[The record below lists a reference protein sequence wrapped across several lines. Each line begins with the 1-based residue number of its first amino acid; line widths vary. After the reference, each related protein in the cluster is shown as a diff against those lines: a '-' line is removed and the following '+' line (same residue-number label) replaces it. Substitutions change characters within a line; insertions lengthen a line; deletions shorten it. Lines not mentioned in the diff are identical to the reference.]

1 MTKTS
6 LGIHSPFFDMRQTP
20 VDEYCHGC
28 GEMMNEVDN
37 TKIICGQQSKNRK
50 TMMRM
55 MMTMMVREVEAWAF
69 GVREWC
75 MFEPGS
81 IRIFYQIRIERWAA
95 KGLTA
100 AVQAENAS
108 LLPKSTSV
116 RPGQRHEGLGQI
128 YFWETGIKFEVGR
141 GVKRQTKL
149 FLGTGRI
156 DSMPKRLHTKKKKTK
171 KTKKRV
177 IQEWRWNWATVKGP
191 NKISKVITAA
201 EEE

>member
-28 GEMMNEVDN
+28 GEMMNEADN

-81 IRIFYQIRIERWAA
+81 IQSPWIFYQIRIERWAA

-108 LLPKSTSV
+108 LLPN
-116 RPGQRHEGLGQI
+116 L
-128 YFWETGIKFEVGR
+128 
-141 GVKRQTKL
+141 RQ
-149 FLGTGRI
+149 
-156 DSMPKRLHTKKKKTK
+156 
-171 KTKKRV
+171 
-177 IQEWRWNWATVKGP
+177 
-191 NKISKVITAA
+191 
-201 EEE
+201 